1 VGIPRRQ
8 RQEASLIAV
17 PNEYEAVLGTSF
29 CPPTFAGEALNARRH
44 FRV

>member
-1 VGIPRRQ
+1 MGIPRRQ

-17 PNEYEAVLGTSF
+17 PNEYEAILGTPL
-29 CPPTFAGEALNARRH
+29 CPPTFAGEALNGCRH